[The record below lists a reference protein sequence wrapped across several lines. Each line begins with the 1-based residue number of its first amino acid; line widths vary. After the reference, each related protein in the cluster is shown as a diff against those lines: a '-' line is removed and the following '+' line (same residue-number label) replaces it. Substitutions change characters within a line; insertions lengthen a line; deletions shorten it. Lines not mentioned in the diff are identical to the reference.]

1 MAVFKR
7 SGDVR
12 PASVESPFP
21 MQSARPEPANWN
33 NGPPSNGAAQATQAR
48 SRSHTDDDEVSVIGN
63 DLSIEGQSITIRC
76 AGSLRVNGNIQAD
89 LHSMQLVVGEEGSIN
104 GSITAENV
112 DVHGKVSG
120 AIRGVHVH
128 LRANSEVEGEVWSQ
142 SLSIEQGAAFEGRS
156 RRVNDPSEIAPQ
168 VTPNG
173 RAGPPPLR

>member
-1 MAVFKR
+1 
-7 SGDVR
+7 
-12 PASVESPFP
+12 
-21 MQSARPEPANWN
+21 MQSARPEAANWN
-33 NGPPSNGAAQATQAR
+33 SGQPSNGTASVSQVR

-89 LHSMQLVVGEEGSIN
+89 LHSMQLEVGTDGSIN
-104 GSITAENV
+104 GSITAQDV
-112 DVHGKVSG
+112 DVHGKVNG

-128 LRANSEVEGEVWSQ
+128 LRASSEVEGEVWSQ
-142 SLSIEQGAAFEGRS
+142 SLSIEQGANFEGRS

-173 RAGPPPLR
+173 RSGPPPLR

>member
-1 MAVFKR
+1 MVFKR
-7 SGDVR
+7 TADVR
-12 PASVESPFP
+12 PATSEPPFP
-21 MQSARPEPANWN
+21 MPSARPEAANWN
-33 NGPPSNGAAQATQAR
+33 SGQAAAQPVQVR

-89 LHSMQLVVGEEGSIN
+89 LHSMQLEVGADGSIN
-104 GSITAENV
+104 GSITAQSV
-112 DVHGKVSG
+112 DVYGKVNG
-120 AIRGVHVH
+120 AIRGVNVH
-128 LRANSEVEGEVWSQ
+128 LRSSSQVDGEVWSQ

-156 RRVNDPSEIAPQ
+156 RKVNDPGEIAPQ